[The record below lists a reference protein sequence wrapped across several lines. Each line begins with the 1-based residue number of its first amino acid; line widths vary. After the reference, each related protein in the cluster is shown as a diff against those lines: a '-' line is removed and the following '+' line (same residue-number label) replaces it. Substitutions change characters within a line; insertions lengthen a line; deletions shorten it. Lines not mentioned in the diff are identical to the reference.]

1 MPTEYYNQSSTT
13 KTLLPIIKTKGHI
26 MHYLESIMPA
36 VLPNLTKNIYIYIY
50 IIKFIYNYLYRFSL
64 FWKFYNN
71 ILFKITHYLR
81 FVHLFNTFYLKH
93 VWYSFILLI
102 HLAGLCTKML
112 YIIQIQI
119 IYTIFCIS
127 LYVPPIA
134 TCHVL
139 ILLLYK

>member
-1 MPTEYYNQSSTT
+1 MIKVLFFTAMPNGYFNQSSTT

-36 VLPNLTKNIYIYIY
+36 VLPNLTKKIYIY
-50 IIKFIYNYLYRFSL
+50 IIKFIYNYLYRFPL
-64 FWKFYNN
+64 FWKFYND

-102 HLAGLCTKML
+102 RFNWLVYQSAL
-112 YIIQIQI
+112 YDIILVSVDMYSIN
-119 IYTIFCIS
+119 Y
-127 LYVPPIA
+127 
-134 TCHVL
+134 
-139 ILLLYK
+139 